1 MNIYAGVIKNPQ
13 KMITRNSKL
22 RIIYYNTFWKKI
34 RNPEVSLSGKKKG
47 KRSQPSLMFNTRVE
61 TAFIQWKTFTINT
74 QLYSS
79 EAYR

>member
-34 RNPEVSLSGKKKG
+34 RNPEVSLSGKKRG
-47 KRSQPSLMFNTRVE
+47 E
-61 TAFIQWKTFTINT
+61 TLSAIP
-74 QLYSS
+74 
-79 EAYR
+79 